1 MKRAFF
7 AIRSVL
13 AYFTIL
19 PAGRFSAG
27 PAPQT
32 DALSYLPLIGTLIGG
47 VAGGAA
53 FGLSFIV
60 PHSLVVAAA
69 FTLPILLTGAIHF
82 DGFLD
87 SCDALFASTTPSRR
101 LEIFKDPRHG
111 TFAVVGMALLC
122 VVWIAALWPV
132 PSWKYPALLALTG
145 GVSRLGAILNARD
158 IPHAR
163 SGAIAAGPHNR
174 LAPGVLVASALLL
187 FGISIFVWRW
197 AWFVL
202 LLVVLCERYGAIRIA
217 RALDGGLVG
226 DAYGF
231 LIVSSEVLMLAVLGG
246 YA

>member
-82 DGFLD
+82 DGFLIRVMH
-87 SCDALFASTTPSRR
+87 SLQAPPRRAAWRSSRIHATEHLRSWEWRCCPLCGLPLCGPSRR
-101 LEIFKDPRHG
+101 GNIRR
-111 TFAVVGMALLC
+111 C
-122 VVWIAALWPV
+122 WP
-132 PSWKYPALLALTG
+132 
-145 GVSRLGAILNARD
+145 
-158 IPHAR
+158 
-163 SGAIAAGPHNR
+163 
-174 LAPGVLVASALLL
+174 
-187 FGISIFVWRW
+187 
-197 AWFVL
+197 
-202 LLVVLCERYGAIRIA
+202 
-217 RALDGGLVG
+217 
-226 DAYGF
+226 
-231 LIVSSEVLMLAVLGG
+231 
-246 YA
+246 